1 MIIFMK
7 VNLIIIVNMD
17 MDMNNFHQNLYI
29 QDNMLMEDLK
39 VKENLHGLM
48 VNIMMV
54 NGLMV
59 INMVKEHG

>member
-7 VNLIIIVNMD
+7 VNSIIIVNMD
-17 MDMNNFHQNLYI
+17 MDMNNFHQNLFT
-29 QDNMLMEDLK
+29 QVNMLMEDQK
-39 VKENLHGLM
+39 VKENLYGLM